1 MQNARL
7 FVLVSDE
14 VRQRCMDYLGR
25 VPEGFEVLVSPPRMS
40 DGQRDR
46 FHAIC
51 SDLARSGIEW
61 AGEQRTGAEWKVL
74 LISGH
79 AKATSNDAEVVIG
92 LEGEL
97 VDIRESVT
105 TMSKRRGS
113 SLIEYSQA
121 FCMNNG
127 VRMRDTRRLPAP
139 RSTGAG

>member
-1 MQNARL
+1 VQNARL
-7 FVLVSDE
+7 FVLVDAD
-14 VRQRCMDYLGR
+14 VRQRCVDYLAR
-25 VPEGFEVLVSPPRMS
+25 VPEGFEVLVSPPRMN

-51 SDLARSGIEW
+51 SDLARSGLEW
-61 AGEQRTGAEWKVL
+61 AGAQRNATEWKAL

-79 AKATSNDAEVVIG
+79 AVATHQDGEVVTG

-97 VDIRESVT
+97 VPIREST
-105 TMSKRRGS
+105 TSMSKRRGS

-121 FCMNNG
+121 YCMNNG
-127 VRMRDTRRLPAP
+127 VRLRDPRRLPAP

>member
-7 FVLVSDE
+7 FVLVDDD
-14 VRQRCMDYLGR
+14 VRRRCLDHLAR
-25 VPEGFEVLVSPPRMS
+25 VPEGFEVLVSPPRMN

-51 SDLARSGIEW
+51 SDLARSGLEW
-61 AGEQRTGAEWKVL
+61 AGAQRTALEWKCL
-74 LISGH
+74 LISAH
-79 AKATSNDAEVVIG
+79 AAATRQDVEVIQG
-92 LEGEL
+92 IEGEL
-97 VDIRESVT
+97 VNVREST
-105 TMSKRRGS
+105 TSMSKQRGS

-127 VRMRDTRRLPAP
+127 VRLRDPRRLPSP